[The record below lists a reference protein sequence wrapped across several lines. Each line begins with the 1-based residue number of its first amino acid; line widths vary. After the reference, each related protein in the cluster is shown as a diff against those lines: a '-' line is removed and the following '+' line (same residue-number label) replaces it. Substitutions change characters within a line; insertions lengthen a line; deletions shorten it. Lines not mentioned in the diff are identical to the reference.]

1 MLEWRHNG
9 AMPSIQIKNVPTE
22 VHETFRRRAE
32 ESHQSLQEYLLSRL
46 VEEATRPT
54 MAEVMARIE
63 ANATGVLSF
72 ADAAQIIR
80 AERDSH

>member
-1 MLEWRHNG
+1 
-9 AMPSIQIKNVPTE
+9 MPSIQIKNVPPE
-22 VHETFRRRAE
+22 VHATFRRRAD
-32 ESHQSLQEYLLSRL
+32 ESHQSLQEYLLTRL
-46 VEEATRPT
+46 VEEAARPT